1 MVKGFIRLIE
11 KFSEENVY
19 LRIDLIQYIIPVYL
33 LPGFSR
39 EDEGSVIYMGKYNV
53 FEKHVCVAESPDSVM
68 TLMETAEMEAEK
80 KKGGERGG

>member
-19 LRIDLIQYIIPVYL
+19 LRIDLIQYIMPVCL

-39 EDEGSVIYMGKYNV
+39 EDEGSAIYMGGNNV
-53 FEKHVCVAESPDSVM
+53 FENYICVAESPDSVM
-68 TLMETAEMEAEK
+68 ILMEMAEK
-80 KKGGERGG
+80 AAEK